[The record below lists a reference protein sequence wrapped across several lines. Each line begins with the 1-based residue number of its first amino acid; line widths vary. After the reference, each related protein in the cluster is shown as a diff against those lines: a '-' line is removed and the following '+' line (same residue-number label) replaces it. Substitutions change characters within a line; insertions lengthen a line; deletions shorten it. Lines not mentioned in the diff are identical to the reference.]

1 MDFCSRLICLLQLL
15 FREDTLIISHI
26 RTKAAGPYLFTEV
39 ETDDGHTGIG
49 EAGDWAHLDAA
60 KTQIE
65 NFAEY
70 FIGKDPRTIEHHWQ
84 YIQRSTFFR
93 SSVILSALA
102 SIDIALWDL
111 KGKALGVPVYDLL
124 GGRTRN
130 KVRSYAVAM
139 GETPDEI
146 AESCLK
152 VRELGFDAARIILPS
167 FKDATLSAA
176 DQVYARRVAA
186 AIEKVQACRDAVGPD
201 FDLCVEAHRAYS
213 VTEAIAIGH
222 GIASATPLFFED
234 PIAPESVDAMAMVVS
249 SIEIPVATGERAVS
263 LAECAALLKVGVQIL
278 RPDVC
283 ALGGITPSHKAAVL
297 AESAGAHIAPHNP
310 LGPVSTAACM
320 QLDLSSSAFLIQ
332 EFPSFNV
339 DGSENS
345 MLQEPLVVNG
355 GYLEAPTRPGI
366 GISLASDIEQ
376 RFPAKQR
383 GLTPAI
389 GFDGSVVAR

>member
-1 MDFCSRLICLLQLL
+1 MF
-15 FREDTLIISHI
+15 ISHI
-26 RTKAAGPYLFTEV
+26 RCRAAGPYLFTEV
-39 ETDDGHTGIG
+39 ETDNGFVGIG
-49 EAGDWAHLDAA
+49 EAGDWAHLDAV

-65 NFAEY
+65 RFAGY
-70 FIGKDPRTIEHHWQ
+70 FIGKDPRSIEHHWQ
-84 YIQRSTFFR
+84 YIQQSTFFR

-111 KGKALGVPVYDLL
+111 KGKMLGVPVYEML
-124 GGRTRN
+124 GGRTRER
-130 KVRSYAVAM
+130 VRSYAVAT

-146 AESCLK
+146 AKSALR
-152 VRELGFDAARIILPS
+152 VRDLGFDAARIILPS
-167 FKDATLSAA
+167 FAKARMDAAEH
-176 DQVYARRVAA
+176 VHARRVNT

-201 FDLCVEAHRAYS
+201 FDLCVEAHRAYT
-213 VTEAIAIGH
+213 VTEAIAIGR
-222 GIASATPLFFED
+222 GIADAMPLFFED
-234 PIAPESVDAMAMVVS
+234 PIAPENVDAMATVVS
-249 SIEIPVATGERAVS
+249 AIPVPVATGERAVS
-263 LAECAALLKVGVQIL
+263 LAECAALLKIGVQIL

-297 AESAGAHIAPHNP
+297 AEAACARIAPHNP

-345 MLQEPLVVNG
+345 MLKQPLVVNG
-355 GYLEAPTRPGI
+355 GYLEATTAPGI
-366 GISLASDIEQ
+366 GVSLADDIEM